1 MFIGLRVSS
10 FHLTQVSQ
18 TKRKQLPTVTG
29 QPYCC
34 TVPAKFDYGDRSP
47 ETLIAKLKISEF
59 AKDILIKLI
68 DEFGP
73 DWHQKLYDVQDQSD
87 LKWEIDP
94 DLIDLKNGMAKE
106 NLSTEQQLVIN
117 TALKNSLRPFM
128 RYEYFLDS
136 IEELLS
142 DKSSDE
148 EDEEWIQKFDSSLL
162 LKEWRNERISYWE
175 SIKGFGGKEAR
186 NQTYLDLEK
195 IDLGGKSCTCH
206 TCGVFFYDNIPDLFH
221 HAGVKELYCSVSC
234 ESKASFECIV
244 CGEEYVV
251 GHPHASLF
259 DTLRI
264 LRLQSICSHECLPIY
279 KTEKLLQSRY
289 VSGARRRAL
298 KYGVDFDETINRES
312 VFKSEL
318 GKCYLCQIETHLE
331 HISEGYEPRLATV
344 DHVMP
349 ISKGGPHTWG
359 NVRNCCLKCNITK
372 HDRIY

>member
-1 MFIGLRVSS
+1 M
-10 FHLTQVSQ
+10 
-18 TKRKQLPTVTG
+18 
-29 QPYCC
+29 
-34 TVPAKFDYGDRSP
+34 PAKFDYGDRSP
-47 ETLIAKLKISEF
+47 EKLISKLEIPDF
-59 AKDILIKLI
+59 AKEILIKLM

-73 DWHQKLYDVQDQSD
+73 DWHQQLYDVQNQDD
-87 LKWEIDP
+87 LEWVIDP
-94 DLIDLKNGMAKE
+94 DLINLNSGIAKE

-128 RYEYFLDS
+128 GYEFFLDS
-136 IEELLS
+136 IEEMLS
-142 DKSSDE
+142 DQSYDE
-148 EDEEWIQKFDSSLL
+148 VDEGQEVDEDSIQKLDSSFL
-162 LKEWRNERISYWE
+162 LKEWRDERISYWE
-175 SIKGFGGKEAR
+175 IIKGLGGKEAR

-234 ESKASFECIV
+234 ESNASFECIV

-251 GHPHASLF
+251 GHPHTSLF
-259 DTLRI
+259 NTLRL
-264 LRLQSICSHECLPIY
+264 LRLQSICSPECLPIY
-279 KTEKLLQSRY
+279 KTEKLLESRY

-331 HISEGYEPRLATV
+331 HISEGYEPNLATV

-372 HDRIY
+372 HDRVY